1 MDVILEVFLRV
12 FVKGLF
18 QLLVWGP
25 IQTWGFIAWF
35 AAVVVIS
42 LLIAAMYWLFKRYK
56 PAIEKLTRA
65 QRGQSKQER

>member
-25 IQTWGFIAWF
+25 IQTWGFFAWF
-35 AAVVVIS
+35 AAVVLIS
-42 LLIAAMYWLFKRYK
+42 LSMAAM
-56 PAIEKLTRA
+56 
-65 QRGQSKQER
+65 

>member
-25 IQTWGFIAWF
+25 IQTWGFFAWL
-35 AAVVVIS
+35 AAVVLIS
-42 LLIAAMYWLFKRYK
+42 LLIAAMYWFFKRYQS
-56 PAIEKLTRA
+56 AGEKLTRA
-65 QRGQSKQER
+65 QRRQSERER